1 MKMAQMVTGEQRKEL
16 DMVFSFDH
24 LETPGHIRMEDY
36 KYDLNYYRDYMI
48 DWMENYGDNCW
59 MSIFYNNHDNPRMIS
74 KITNKK
80 EHHQQLAILLAVM
93 QMTLKGTPFVF
104 QGDEMGLSNV
114 DFTSMDQIT
123 DVEAKGYYEEHIQTK
138 SHEEVFNLL
147 LAGTRE
153 HTRILLP
160 WNKKLP
166 AWHEGIQ
173 QNINENVFNAYKQL
187 IQLRQSD
194 KTLIYGDFKV
204 INRKKDHFTYQR
216 GNDYLI
222 DCNLSETSLK
232 AYVPS
237 SEWKLIYP
245 KMVDKNTMKPY
256 EARIY
261 KKS

>member
-1 MKMAQMVTGEQRKEL
+1 
-16 DMVFSFDH
+16 
-24 LETPGHIRMEDY
+24 
-36 KYDLNYYRDYMI
+36 
-48 DWMENYGDNCW
+48 
-59 MSIFYNNHDNPRMIS
+59 
-74 KITNKK
+74 
-80 EHHQQLAILLAVM
+80 M

-123 DVEAKGYYEEHIQTK
+123 DVEAKGYYAEHIQTK

-173 QNINENVFNAYKQL
+173 QNINEKVMDAYKQL
-187 IQLRQSD
+187 IHLRQSD

-216 GNDYLI
+216 GNDYMI